1 MDKRLEKY
9 DNEYIVYII
18 QELEKLPSY
27 LRQELENLPSGN
39 YYYGWDYDDLEEVI
53 EDGIEIHIKLPS
65 YKQFLRDKKLK
76 ILLNK

>member
-18 QELEKLPSY
+18 QELEKLPIII
-27 LRQELENLPSGN
+27 QELEKLPSCN
-39 YYYGWDYDDLEEVI
+39 RYYGWDYDDLEEVI

-76 ILLNK
+76 ILLNE